1 MEPTRPDQR
10 AGARQFDPERPTL
23 LLQLTPGDIARRKAY
38 LDLTAEDERLLR
50 EVHPLLA
57 GHAGAVIERFYEHLL
72 SHEHTRRMLEAPG
85 LIERLKGLQRAYFER
100 LTAGDYGMDYFQ
112 DRLRVGDTHE
122 RVGLA
127 PEWYMGA
134 YNTYL
139 QIVSDVLR
147 HAFPPGDERCFRAI
161 SSLSKIVMLDM
172 GLAIDAYIERA
183 RGRLEQRNAEL
194 IRLQSA
200 KQTLTDMI
208 VHDLQNPL
216 AGIRAFLEHFS
227 SRKDAMS
234 GAERGA
240 LEEALR
246 RCDDLGEMVMNV
258 LQVSRAE
265 TGNLQVY
272 MEDLDL
278 AELAKRSV
286 AAFELHAKQEG
297 RPILLEAAS
306 PVNVRSDQSLL
317 KRIFYN
323 LIRNALRHTPRGTNI
338 TIRVTSSGEGR
349 GEFVIAD
356 DGPGIPPEVQ
366 PLLFERFG
374 ASTLRAAGLRV
385 DTGLGL
391 AFCRSA
397 IDALGGR
404 IHVESDGR
412 KGTVFRISIGRPEP

>member
-1 MEPTRPDQR
+1 MP
-10 AGARQFDPERPTL
+10 
-23 LLQLTPGDIARRKAY
+23 QLTPEDIARRKAY
-38 LDLTAEDERLLR
+38 LDITAEDERLLR

-57 GHAGAVIERFYEHLL
+57 GHAEAVIERFYSYLL
-72 SHEHTRRMLEAPG
+72 SNENTRRMLEAPG
-85 LIERLKGLQRAYFER
+85 LVERLKGLQRAYFEK
-100 LTAGDYGMDYFQ
+100 LTAGDYGMAYFQ
-112 DRLRVGDTHE
+112 DRVRVGHTHE

-134 YNTYL
+134 YNAYL

-147 HAFPPGDERCFRAI
+147 RAFPPDDERCVRTITA
-161 SSLSKIVMLDM
+161 LSKVVMLDM

-227 SRKDAMS
+227 SRKEAVT
-234 GAERGA
+234 GTEREA

-272 MEDLDL
+272 LEDLDL
-278 AELAKRSV
+278 ADLAKRSV
-286 AAFELHAKQEG
+286 AAFELHARHEG
-297 RPILLEAAS
+297 RPILLEAAL
-306 PVNVRSDQSLL
+306 PVKVRSDQSLL

-338 TIRVTSSGEGR
+338 TIRVSPAGEGR
-349 GEFVIAD
+349 GEFVVTD
-356 DGPGIPPEVQ
+356 DGPGIPPHVQ

-374 ASTLRAAGLRV
+374 AATLRDAGLRV

-404 IHVESDGR
+404 IAVESDGH
-412 KGTVFRISIGRPEP
+412 KGTTFRIAIGQPAP

>member
-1 MEPTRPDQR
+1 MNKFHVIDREGDRKPS
-10 AGARQFDPERPTL
+10 PESCVPL
-23 LLQLTPGDIARRKAY
+23 LHLTPDDIARRKAY
-38 LDLTAEDERLLR
+38 LGITAEDERLLR
-50 EVHPLLA
+50 EAHPLLA
-57 GHAGAVIERFYEHLL
+57 GSAEAVIERFYAYLL
-72 SHEHTRRMLEAPG
+72 SQEHIRRMLEAPG
-85 LIERLKGLQRAYFER
+85 LIDRLKALQRAYFQR
-100 LTAGDYGMDYFQ
+100 LTAGDYGMEYFQ

-127 PEWYMGA
+127 PEWYIGA
-134 YNTYL
+134 YQTYL
-139 QIVSDVLR
+139 QIVRDVLR
-147 HAFPPGDERCFRAI
+147 QALPPGDDRLFPTI
-161 SSLSKIVMLDM
+161 SALSKIVTLDV

-216 AGIRAFLEHFS
+216 AGIRAFLEHFA
-227 SRKDAMS
+227 SRKDAVTA
-234 GAERGA
+234 AEREA

-265 TGNLQVY
+265 SGKLEVY
-272 MEDLDL
+272 LEELDL

-286 AAFELHAKQEG
+286 AAFDLHAKQEG
-297 RPILLEAAS
+297 RPIRIEAAS

-323 LIRNALRHTPRGTNI
+323 LIRNALRHTPRGTKI
-338 TIRVTSSGEGR
+338 SICVTSSGEGR
-349 GEFVIAD
+349 GEFVISD
-356 DGPGIPPEVQ
+356 DGPGIPPDVQ

-374 ASTLRAAGLRV
+374 ASSLRAAGLRV

-397 IDALGGR
+397 VDALGGR
-404 IHVESDGR
+404 IVVESDGT
-412 KGTVFRISIGRPEP
+412 KGTAFRISIGRPEP